1 MLQSWVIDGL
11 PVILPERFSAWVSV
25 YGNHALNE
33 SEGAGSGQPALD
45 ASPVLGTTLRE
56 LLVLESG
63 NRLQLGPSK
72 LQPLIEEHLM
82 HGVVSDLRLVWR
94 QFRKLPG
101 FATTAV
107 LMLAFGIGATTAIFS
122 VVDGELLRPLPF
134 PQANQL
140 VTLGDQA
147 SGRLMGKRDP
157 GWVTAPEVVTYQ
169 REQTS
174 FSSLG
179 GFGSENLNFSGVG
192 QPAAIIAARMT
203 PQVFAAL
210 GVAPLMGRVFTQ
222 QEDMQH
228 EQVTVLSYG
237 TWKSRFNANPNI
249 LGTKILLDRKP
260 YVVIG
265 VMPRNFAFPLVG
277 RTSSIALWVPM
288 SFLPGELNAEQDTNW
303 SFQMVGRMKPGVT
316 AAQAEADA
324 NRVAKQIMRNYPPD
338 EANTRIHSVVYPLQQ
353 ITVLEARPLLRLLF
367 WAVAVVLLIACANF
381 AGLLLL
387 RAIHRQRET
396 AVRLALGASARALL
410 RQAIVESLVLSV
422 TGGLIGIGLA
432 AFAIYGGRSLLP
444 DNLPRTNEITL
455 NWTVAGFALLLAAL
469 TGVMCG
475 LAPGFAALR
484 TNVNAQMKEGG
495 RSGSGSATH
504 ARLRSGLVVLEI
516 AVALMLLA
524 AAGLLL
530 RSFQKMSQANLGFE
544 PDNVT
549 TAAYSLPQKQYST
562 QAQIDTFNRDLLER
576 LRQLPGAR
584 AAGLAST
591 IPMTGDVNWGIL
603 IEGYLPRGPD
613 EKQLA
618 APFQVV
624 GDYFRAMGIPLLRGR
639 YFTDADNAN
648 SQMVAIVNHEFAE
661 DYWPHQ
667 DPIGKR
673 LRAGSLKTP
682 TLWMTVVGEV
692 ADAKLGPPDQDA
704 RVQFYQP
711 AAQEVKEFGELAPP
725 TALSGN
731 SGFIVARSA
740 LPPDQMENT
749 MSRVVRELDPQLPL
763 SQVQTMDEVVAQS
776 EGPRRFNTAVVTSF
790 ALAAVLL
797 AGLGIYSI
805 VAFSVASRVQEMAIR
820 IALGSQRGDILRLV
834 LISGAKLAVV
844 GAVIG
849 LAGAAATSSF
859 VRSFLYQV
867 SPFDPVVLVLA
878 AIAVFALALVASTM
892 PARRAAAVDP
902 MEALR
907 GE

>member
-1 MLQSWVIDGL
+1 
-11 PVILPERFSAWVSV
+11 
-25 YGNHALNE
+25 
-33 SEGAGSGQPALD
+33 
-45 ASPVLGTTLRE
+45 
-56 LLVLESG
+56 
-63 NRLQLGPSK
+63 
-72 LQPLIEEHLM
+72 
-82 HGVVSDLRLVWR
+82 
-94 QFRKLPG
+94 
-101 FATTAV
+101 
-107 LMLAFGIGATTAIFS
+107 
-122 VVDGELLRPLPF
+122 
-134 PQANQL
+134 
-140 VTLGDQA
+140 
-147 SGRLMGKRDP
+147 
-157 GWVTAPEVVTYQ
+157 
-169 REQTS
+169 
-174 FSSLG
+174 
-179 GFGSENLNFSGVG
+179 
-192 QPAAIIAARMT
+192 MT
-203 PQVFAAL
+203 PSVFAAL

-222 QEDMQH
+222 QEDTQH
-228 EQVTVLSYG
+228 EQVVVLSYG
-237 TWKSRFNANPNI
+237 TWKSRFNGDPNI
-249 LGTKILLDRKP
+249 MGTKILLDRKP

-265 VMPRNFAFPLVG
+265 VMPRNFAFPLVD
-277 RTSSIALWVPM
+277 RKWSIALWVPM
-288 SFLPGELNAEQDTNW
+288 SFLPGEVTPEADTDW
-303 SFQMVGRMKPGVT
+303 TFQMVGRLKPGVT

-324 NRVAKQIMRNYPPD
+324 NRVAQQIMRNYPPD

-353 ITVLEARPLLRLLF
+353 ITVLQARPLLRLLF

-381 AGLLLL
+381 AGLLLV

-396 AVRLALGASARALL
+396 AVWLALGATARTLL
-410 RQAIVESLVLSV
+410 QQTIVESLVLSV
-422 TGGLIGIGLA
+422 AGGLIGVGLA
-432 AFAIYGGRSLLP
+432 AFAIYGGRNLLP
-444 DNLPRTNEITL
+444 GDLPRTNEITL

-484 TNVNAQMKEGG
+484 TNVSAQMKEGG

-544 PDNVT
+544 PDHVT
-549 TAAYSLPQKQYST
+549 TAAYLLPRKQYST
-562 QAQIDTFNRDLLER
+562 QAQIDTFNRDLLDR
-576 LRQLPGAR
+576 LRQLPETR

-591 IPMTGDVNWGIL
+591 IPMTGDENWAIL
-603 IEGYLPRGPD
+603 AEGYVDPRGPD
-613 EKQLA
+613 QRQLA

-639 YFTDADNAN
+639 YFTDADDAN
-648 SQMVAIVNHEFAE
+648 GQLVAIVNHEFAE

-673 LRAGSLKTP
+673 LRVGSSLKMP

-692 ADAKLGPPDQDA
+692 ADAKLGTPDQDA

-711 AAQEVKEFGELAPP
+711 VAQEVKGFGELSPP
-725 TALSGN
+725 TALVGN
-731 SGFIVARSA
+731 SGFIVVRSA

-749 MSRVVRELDPQLPL
+749 MRGVVRELDPQLPL

-820 IALGSQRGDILRLV
+820 IALGSQRGHILRLV
-834 LISGAKLAVV
+834 LISGVKLAVV
-844 GAVIG
+844 GVLIG
-849 LAGAAATSSF
+849 LAGAAAASRL
-859 VRSFLYQV
+859 VRSFLFEV

-878 AIAVFALALVASTM
+878 AIGVFALALVASAM

>member
-1 MLQSWVIDGL
+1 
-11 PVILPERFSAWVSV
+11 
-25 YGNHALNE
+25 
-33 SEGAGSGQPALD
+33 
-45 ASPVLGTTLRE
+45 
-56 LLVLESG
+56 
-63 NRLQLGPSK
+63 
-72 LQPLIEEHLM
+72 M

-94 QFRKLPG
+94 QFRKSPG
-101 FATTAV
+101 FAITAL

-147 SGRLMGKRDP
+147 AGFLMGKRDP
-157 GWVTAPEVVTYQ
+157 GWVTGPEVLTYQ

-179 GFGSENLNFSGVG
+179 GFGFEHLNLSGVG
-192 QPAAIIAARMT
+192 QPAAIIATRMT
-203 PQVFAAL
+203 PSVFAAL
-210 GVAPLMGRVFTQ
+210 GVTPLMGRVFTQ
-222 QEDMQH
+222 QEDTQH
-228 EQVTVLSYG
+228 EQVVVLSYG
-237 TWKSRFNANPNI
+237 TWKSRFNGDPNI

-265 VMPRNFAFPLVG
+265 VMPRNFAFPLVD
-277 RTSSIALWVPM
+277 RKWSIALWVPM
-288 SFLPGELNAEQDTNW
+288 SFLPGEVTPEADTDW
-303 SFQMVGRMKPGVT
+303 TFQMVGRLKPGLT

-324 NRVAKQIMRNYPPD
+324 NRVAQQIMRNYPPD

-353 ITVLEARPLLRLLF
+353 ITVLQARPLLRLLF

-381 AGLLLL
+381 AGLLLV

-410 RQAIVESLVLSV
+410 RQTIVESLVLSV
-422 TGGLIGIGLA
+422 AGGLIGIGLA
-432 AFAIYGGRSLLP
+432 ALAIYGGRNLLP
-444 DNLPRTNEITL
+444 GDLPRTNEITL

-516 AVALMLLA
+516 AVALVLLA

-549 TAAYSLPQKQYST
+549 TAAYSLPRDQYST
-562 QAQIDTFNRDLLER
+562 QEQIDTFNRDLLER
-576 LRQLPGAR
+576 LRQLPDTR
-584 AAGLAST
+584 AAGLANT
-591 IPMTGDVNWGIL
+591 IPMTGDENWAIL
-603 IEGYLPRGPD
+603 AEGYVPRGPD
-613 EKQLA
+613 QRQLA

-648 SQMVAIVNHEFAE
+648 SQLVAIVNHEFAE
-661 DYWPHQ
+661 NYWPHQ

-673 LRAGSLKTP
+673 VRVGSSLKMP

-692 ADAKLGPPDQDA
+692 ADAKLGTPDQDA

-711 AAQEVKEFGELAPP
+711 VAQEVKGFGELSPP
-725 TALSGN
+725 TALVGN
-731 SGFIVARSA
+731 SGFIVVRSA

-749 MSRVVRELDPQLPL
+749 MRGVVRELDPQLPL

-820 IALGSQRGDILRLV
+820 IALGSQRGHILRLV
-834 LISGAKLAVV
+834 LISGVKLAVV
-844 GAVIG
+844 GVLIG
-849 LAGAAATSSF
+849 LAGAAAASRL
-859 VRSFLYQV
+859 VRSFLFEV

-878 AIAVFALALVASTM
+878 AIGVFALALVASAM

>member
-1 MLQSWVIDGL
+1 MLRSMIAGL
-11 PVILPERFSAWVSV
+11 RALLRPAERNTQIEEELRSFFQASVEDKIRSGMSPERAER
-25 YGNHALNE
+25 AAQIE
-33 SEGAGSGQPALD
+33 IGSGEMVRHKVWSVGWESGVDSL
-45 ASPVLGTTLRE
+45 LRE
-56 LLVLESG
+56 LRVAA
-63 NRLQLGPSK
+63 RQLKRS
-72 LQPLIEEHLM
+72 
-82 HGVVSDLRLVWR
+82 
-94 QFRKLPG
+94 PG
-101 FATTAV
+101 FAITAV

-134 PQANQL
+134 PLANQL

-147 SGRLMGKRDP
+147 AGRLMGKRDP

-169 REQTS
+169 REQNS

-179 GFGSENLNFSGVG
+179 GFASENLNLSGVG
-192 QPAAIIAARMT
+192 QPAVVIAARMT
-203 PQVFAAL
+203 PSVFATL
-210 GVAPLMGRVFTQ
+210 GVAPLMGRVFTE

-237 TWKSRFNANPNI
+237 TWKSRFNGNRNI

-260 YVVIG
+260 YLVIG
-265 VMPRNFAFPLVG
+265 VMPRNFAFPLVD
-277 RTSSIALWVPM
+277 RTSSLALWVPM
-288 SFLPGELNAEQDTNW
+288 SFFPGELNAEQVGNF
-303 SFQMVGRMKPGVT
+303 SFQMVGRLKLGVT
-316 AAQAEADA
+316 GAQAEADA
-324 NRVAKQIMRNYPPD
+324 NRVAKEIMRIYPPD
-338 EANTRIHSVVYPLQQ
+338 KADIRIHPVVYPLQQ

-381 AGLLLL
+381 AGLLLV
-387 RAIHRQRET
+387 RAFHRQRET

-410 RQAIVESLVLSV
+410 RQTIVESLVLSLM
-422 TGGLIGIGLA
+422 GGLIGIGLA
-432 AFAIYGGRSLLP
+432 AFAIYGGRNLLP

-544 PDNVT
+544 PDHVT
-549 TAAYSLPQKQYST
+549 TAAYSLPEKQYST
-562 QAQIDTFNRDLLER
+562 PAQIDTFNRDLLDR
-576 LRQLPGAR
+576 LRQLPDTR

-591 IPMTGDVNWGIL
+591 IPMTEDVNWPMIA
-603 IEGYLPRGPD
+603 EGYVPRGPD
-613 EKQLA
+613 QNQLA

-639 YFTDADNAN
+639 YFTDADNEN
-648 SQMVAIVNHEFAE
+648 SQLVAIVNHEFAE
-661 DYWPHQ
+661 DFWPHQ

-673 LRAGSLKTP
+673 LRAGSSPKTP

-692 ADAKLGPPDQDA
+692 ADARLGPPDQDA

-711 AAQEVKEFGELAPP
+711 VTQEEKEFGHTPRTVL
-725 TALSGN
+725 LGN
-731 SGFIVARSA
+731 SGFIVVRSA
-740 LPPDQMENT
+740 LGPEQMENT
-749 MSRVVRELDPQLPL
+749 VRRVVRELDPQLPL
-763 SQVQTMDEVVAQS
+763 SQVQTMDDVVAQS
-776 EGPRRFNTAVVTSF
+776 EGPRRFSTAMVTSF

-805 VAFSVASRVQEMAIR
+805 VAFSAASRVQEMAIR

-834 LISGAKLAVV
+834 LISGAKLAAG

-849 LAGAAATSSF
+849 LAGAAATSRF
-859 VRSFLYQV
+859 ERSFLFQV

-878 AIAVFALALVASTM
+878 AIAVLALALMASVI

-902 MEALR
+902 IQALR

>member
-1 MLQSWVIDGL
+1 
-11 PVILPERFSAWVSV
+11 
-25 YGNHALNE
+25 
-33 SEGAGSGQPALD
+33 
-45 ASPVLGTTLRE
+45 
-56 LLVLESG
+56 
-63 NRLQLGPSK
+63 
-72 LQPLIEEHLM
+72 
-82 HGVVSDLRLVWR
+82 
-94 QFRKLPG
+94 
-101 FATTAV
+101 
-107 LMLAFGIGATTAIFS
+107 
-122 VVDGELLRPLPF
+122 
-134 PQANQL
+134 
-140 VTLGDQA
+140 
-147 SGRLMGKRDP
+147 
-157 GWVTAPEVVTYQ
+157 
-169 REQTS
+169 
-174 FSSLG
+174 
-179 GFGSENLNFSGVG
+179 
-192 QPAAIIAARMT
+192 MT
-203 PQVFAAL
+203 PSVFAAL

-222 QEDMQH
+222 QEDTQH
-228 EQVTVLSYG
+228 EQVAVLSYG
-237 TWKSRFNANPNI
+237 TWKSRFNGNPNI

-265 VMPRNFAFPLVG
+265 VMSRNFAFPLVD
-277 RTSSIALWVPM
+277 RKWSIALWVPM
-288 SFLPGELNAEQDTNW
+288 SFLPGELTPEQDTDW
-303 SFQMVGRMKPGVT
+303 SFQMVGRLKPGVT
-316 AAQAEADA
+316 PAQAEADA
-324 NRVAKQIMRNYPPD
+324 NRVAQQIMRNYPPD

-381 AGLLLL
+381 AGLLLV

-396 AVRLALGASARALL
+396 AVRLALGATARTLL
-410 RQAIVESLVLSV
+410 QQTIVESLVLSV
-422 TGGLIGIGLA
+422 AGGLIGVGLA
-432 AFAIYGGRSLLP
+432 AFAIYGGRNLLP
-444 DNLPRTNEITL
+444 GDLPRTNEITL

-484 TNVNAQMKEGG
+484 TNVSAQMKEGG

-544 PDNVT
+544 PDHVT
-549 TAAYSLPQKQYST
+549 TAAYLLPRKQYST
-562 QAQIDTFNRDLLER
+562 QAQIDTFNRDLLDR
-576 LRQLPGAR
+576 LRQLPETR

-591 IPMTGDVNWGIL
+591 IPMTGDENWAIL
-603 IEGYLPRGPD
+603 AEGYVDPRGPD
-613 EKQLA
+613 QRQLA

-648 SQMVAIVNHEFAE
+648 SQLVAIVNHEFAE

-673 LRAGSLKTP
+673 LRVGSSLKMP

-704 RVQFYQP
+704 RAQFYQP
-711 AAQEVKEFGELAPP
+711 VAQEVKEFGELAPP

-731 SGFIVARSA
+731 SGFIVVRSA
-740 LPPDQMENT
+740 LPPDQLENT
-749 MSRVVRELDPQLPL
+749 IRRVVRELDPQLPL
-763 SQVQTMDEVVAQS
+763 SQVQAMDEVVAQS

-820 IALGSQRGDILRLV
+820 IALGSQRGHILRLV
-834 LISGAKLAVV
+834 LISGVKLAAV
-844 GAVIG
+844 GVLIG
-849 LAGAAATSSF
+849 LAGAAAASRL
-859 VRSFLYQV
+859 VRSFLFEV
-867 SPFDPVVLVLA
+867 SPFDPAVLVLA
-878 AIAVFALALVASTM
+878 AIAVFALALVASAM

>member
-1 MLQSWVIDGL
+1 
-11 PVILPERFSAWVSV
+11 
-25 YGNHALNE
+25 
-33 SEGAGSGQPALD
+33 
-45 ASPVLGTTLRE
+45 
-56 LLVLESG
+56 
-63 NRLQLGPSK
+63 
-72 LQPLIEEHLM
+72 M
-82 HGVVSDLRLVWR
+82 HGVVSGLRLVWR
-94 QFRKLPG
+94 QFCKSPG
-101 FATTAV
+101 FAITAV

-122 VVDGELLRPLPF
+122 VVDGVLLRPLPF

-140 VTLGDQA
+140 VTLGDQ
-147 SGRLMGKRDP
+147 GRLMGKRDP
-157 GWVTAPEVVTYQ
+157 GWVSPPEVVTYQ
-169 REQTS
+169 REQNS

-179 GFGSENLNFSGVG
+179 GFGFEHLDLSGVG

-203 PQVFAAL
+203 PSVFSAL

-222 QEDMQH
+222 QEDTQH
-228 EQVTVLSYG
+228 EQVAVLSYG
-237 TWKSRFNANPNI
+237 TWKSRFNGNLNI

-265 VMPRNFAFPLVG
+265 VMPRNFAFPLLD

-288 SFLPGELNAEQDTNW
+288 SFFPGELNAEQVGNR
-303 SFQMVGRMKPGVT
+303 SFQMVGRLKAGVA

-324 NRVAKQIMRNYPPD
+324 NRVAKEIMRNYPPD

-381 AGLLLL
+381 SGLLLV

-410 RQAIVESLVLSV
+410 RQTIVESLVLSV

-432 AFAIYGGRSLLP
+432 AFAIYGGRELLP

-504 ARLRSGLVVLEI
+504 ARLLSGLVVLEI

-530 RSFQKMSQANLGFE
+530 RSFQKMNQANLGFE

-549 TAAYSLPQKQYST
+549 TAAYSLPQMQYST
-562 QAQIDTFNRDLLER
+562 QAQIDTFNRDLLDR
-576 LRQLPGAR
+576 LRKLPGAR
-584 AAGLAST
+584 AAGLANT
-591 IPMTGDVNWGIL
+591 IPMTGDDNWAIL
-603 IEGYLPRGPD
+603 AEGYVDPRGPD
-613 EKQLA
+613 QNQRA
-618 APFQVV
+618 APFHVV

-648 SQMVAIVNHEFAE
+648 SQLVAIVNHEFAE
-661 DYWPHQ
+661 DYWPRQ

-673 LRAGSLKTP
+673 MRVGTLKQP

-692 ADAKLGPPDQDA
+692 ADAKLGAPDEDA

-711 AAQEVKEFGELAPP
+711 VAQEVKEFGGLAAG
-725 TALSGN
+725 ALSGN
-731 SGFIVARSA
+731 RGFIVVRSA
-740 LPPDQMENT
+740 LPPEQMENT
-749 MSRVVRELDPQLPL
+749 MRRVVRELDPQLPL

-776 EGPRRFNTAVVTSF
+776 EGPRRFTTAVVSSF

-805 VAFSVASRVQEMAIR
+805 VAFSVASREQEMAIR

-844 GAVIG
+844 GVPIG
-849 LAGAAATSSF
+849 LAGAAAASRL
-859 VRSFLYQV
+859 VRSFLFEV
-867 SPFDPVVLVLA
+867 SSFDPVVLVLA
-878 AIAVFALALVASTM
+878 AIGVFALALVSSTM
-892 PARRAAAVDP
+892 PALRAAAVNP
-902 MEALR
+902 IEALR

>member
-1 MLQSWVIDGL
+1 MQ
-11 PVILPERFSAWVSV
+11 
-25 YGNHALNE
+25 
-33 SEGAGSGQPALD
+33 
-45 ASPVLGTTLRE
+45 
-56 LLVLESG
+56 SG

-72 LQPLIEEHLM
+72 LQPVIEEHLM
-82 HGVVSDLRLVWR
+82 HGVVSDLRLVLR
-94 QFRKLPG
+94 QFRKSPG
-101 FATTAV
+101 FAITAV

-147 SGRLMGKRDP
+147 SGFLMGRRDP

-169 REQTS
+169 REQNS

-179 GFGSENLNFSGVG
+179 GFGFEHLNLSGVG
-192 QPAAIIAARMT
+192 QPAAIIATRMT
-203 PQVFAAL
+203 PSVFAAL

-222 QEDMQH
+222 QEDTQH
-228 EQVTVLSYG
+228 EQVAVLSYG
-237 TWKSRFNANPNI
+237 TWKSRFNGNPNI

-265 VMPRNFAFPLVG
+265 VMSRNFAFPLVD
-277 RTSSIALWVPM
+277 RKWSIALWVPM
-288 SFLPGELNAEQDTNW
+288 SFLPGELTPEQDTDW
-303 SFQMVGRMKPGVT
+303 SFQMVGRLKPGVT
-316 AAQAEADA
+316 PAQAEADA
-324 NRVAKQIMRNYPPD
+324 NRVAQQIMRNYPPD

-381 AGLLLL
+381 AGLLLV

-396 AVRLALGASARALL
+396 AVRLALGATARTLL
-410 RQAIVESLVLSV
+410 QQTIVESLVLSV
-422 TGGLIGIGLA
+422 AGGLIGVGLA
-432 AFAIYGGRSLLP
+432 AFAIYGGRNLLP
-444 DNLPRTNEITL
+444 GDLPRTNEITL

-484 TNVNAQMKEGG
+484 TNVSAQMKEGG

-544 PDNVT
+544 PDHVT
-549 TAAYSLPQKQYST
+549 TAAYLLPRKQYST
-562 QAQIDTFNRDLLER
+562 QAQIDTFNRDLLDR
-576 LRQLPGAR
+576 LRQLPETR

-591 IPMTGDVNWGIL
+591 IPMTGDENWAIL
-603 IEGYLPRGPD
+603 AEGYVDPRGPD
-613 EKQLA
+613 QRQLA
-618 APFQVV
+618 APFQLV

-648 SQMVAIVNHEFAE
+648 SQLVAIVNHEFAE

-673 LRAGSLKTP
+673 LRVGSSLKMP

-704 RVQFYQP
+704 RAQFYQP
-711 AAQEVKEFGELAPP
+711 VAQEVKEFGELAPP

-731 SGFIVARSA
+731 SGFIVVRSA
-740 LPPDQMENT
+740 LPPDQLENT
-749 MSRVVRELDPQLPL
+749 IRRVVRELDPQLPL
-763 SQVQTMDEVVAQS
+763 SQVQAMDEVVAQS

-820 IALGSQRGDILRLV
+820 IALGSQRVDILRLV
-834 LISGAKLAVV
+834 LISGAKLAAV
-844 GAVIG
+844 GGVIG
-849 LAGAAATSSF
+849 LAGAAAASRL
-859 VRSFLYQV
+859 VRSFLFEV

-878 AIAVFALALVASTM
+878 AIAVFTLALMASVI
-892 PARRAAAVDP
+892 PARRAAAVNP
-902 MEALR
+902 METLR

>member
-1 MLQSWVIDGL
+1 
-11 PVILPERFSAWVSV
+11 
-25 YGNHALNE
+25 
-33 SEGAGSGQPALD
+33 
-45 ASPVLGTTLRE
+45 
-56 LLVLESG
+56 
-63 NRLQLGPSK
+63 
-72 LQPLIEEHLM
+72 M

-94 QFRKLPG
+94 QFRKSPG
-101 FATTAV
+101 FAITAL

-122 VVDGELLRPLPF
+122 VVDGELLQPLPF

-147 SGRLMGKRDP
+147 AGFLMGKRDP
-157 GWVTAPEVVTYQ
+157 GWVTGPEVLTYQ
-169 REQTS
+169 QEQTS

-179 GFGSENLNFSGVG
+179 GFGFEHLNLSGVG
-192 QPAAIIAARMT
+192 QPAAIIATRMT
-203 PQVFAAL
+203 PSVFAAL
-210 GVAPLMGRVFTQ
+210 GVTPLMGRVFTQ
-222 QEDMQH
+222 QEDTQH
-228 EQVTVLSYG
+228 EQVVVLSYG
-237 TWKSRFNANPNI
+237 TWKSQFNGNPNI

-265 VMPRNFAFPLVG
+265 VMPRNFAFPLVD
-277 RTSSIALWVPM
+277 RKWSIALWVPM
-288 SFLPGELNAEQDTNW
+288 SFLPGELTPEQDTDW
-303 SFQMVGRMKPGVT
+303 TFQMVGRLKPGVT

-324 NRVAKQIMRNYPPD
+324 NRVAQQIMRNYPPD

-381 AGLLLL
+381 AGLLLV

-396 AVRLALGASARALL
+396 AVRLALGAPARTLL
-410 RQAIVESLVLSV
+410 RQTIVESLVLSV
-422 TGGLIGIGLA
+422 AGGLIGIGLA
-432 AFAIYGGRSLLP
+432 ALAIYGGRNLLP
-444 DNLPRTNEITL
+444 GNLPLTNEITL

-544 PDNVT
+544 PDHVT
-549 TAAYSLPQKQYST
+549 TAAYSLPRKQYST
-562 QAQIDTFNRDLLER
+562 QAQIDTFNRDLLDR
-576 LRQLPGAR
+576 LRQLPETR

-591 IPMTGDVNWGIL
+591 IPMTGDENWAIL
-603 IEGYLPRGPD
+603 AEGYVPRGPD
-613 EKQLA
+613 QRQLA

-639 YFTDADNAN
+639 YFMDADNAN
-648 SQMVAIVNHEFAE
+648 SQLVAIVNHEFAE

-673 LRAGSLKTP
+673 LRVGSSLKMP

-692 ADAKLGPPDQDA
+692 ADAKLGTPDQDA

-711 AAQEVKEFGELAPP
+711 VAQVVKGFGELSPP
-725 TALSGN
+725 TALVGN
-731 SGFIVARSA
+731 SGFIVVRSA

-749 MSRVVRELDPQLPL
+749 MRGVVRELDPQLPL

-820 IALGSQRGDILRLV
+820 LALGSQRGDILRLV
-834 LISGAKLAVV
+834 LISGVKLAAV
-844 GAVIG
+844 GVLIG
-849 LAGAAATSSF
+849 LAGAAAASRL
-859 VRSFLYQV
+859 VRSFLFEV

-878 AIAVFALALVASTM
+878 AIAVFALALVASAM

>member
-1 MLQSWVIDGL
+1 MLRSMIAGVRALLRPTERNTQIEEELRSFFQASVEDKIRSGMS
-11 PVILPERFSAWVSV
+11 PERAER
-25 YGNHALNE
+25 AAQIE
-33 SEGAGSGQPALD
+33 IGSGEMIRHKVWSVGWESGVDSL
-45 ASPVLGTTLRE
+45 LRE
-56 LLVLESG
+56 LRVAA
-63 NRLQLGPSK
+63 RQLKRS
-72 LQPLIEEHLM
+72 L
-82 HGVVSDLRLVWR
+82 
-94 QFRKLPG
+94 G
-101 FATTAV
+101 FAITAV

-147 SGRLMGKRDP
+147 SGHPMGKRDP

-169 REQTS
+169 REQNS

-179 GFGSENLNFSGVG
+179 GFGFEHLNLSGVG

-203 PQVFAAL
+203 PSVFAAL
-210 GVAPLMGRVFTQ
+210 GVVPLMGRVFTP

-237 TWKSRFNANPNI
+237 TWKSRFNGNLNI

-265 VMPRNFAFPLVG
+265 VMRRDFAFPLVV
-277 RTSSIALWVPM
+277 RKWSIALWVPM
-288 SFLPGELNAEQDTNW
+288 SFLPEELTAEQDTNW
-303 SFQMVGRMKPGVT
+303 SFQMVGRLKPGVAT
-316 AAQAEADA
+316 AQAEADA
-324 NRVAKQIMRNYPPD
+324 NRVAKEIMRNYPPD
-338 EANTRIHSVVYPLQQ
+338 ATNIRIHPVVYPLQQ

-381 AGLLLL
+381 AGLLLV

-410 RQAIVESLVLSV
+410 RQTIVESLVLSV
-422 TGGLIGIGLA
+422 TGGLIGVGLA

-444 DNLPRTNEITL
+444 NNLPLTNEITL

-484 TNVNAQMKEGG
+484 SNVNAQMKEGG

-530 RSFQKMSQANLGFE
+530 RSFQKMSQTSLGFE

-576 LRQLPGAR
+576 LRKLPGAR

-591 IPMTGDVNWGIL
+591 IPMTGDVNWPIL
-603 IEGYLPRGPD
+603 AEGYVDPRGPD
-613 EKQLA
+613 KTIA

-639 YFTDADNAN
+639 YFTDADNEN
-648 SQMVAIVNHEFAE
+648 SQLVAIVNHEFA
-661 DYWPHQ
+661 DYYWPHQ

-673 LRAGSLKTP
+673 IRGGTLKMP

-711 AAQEVKEFGELAPP
+711 VAQEEKEAGGLAVP
-725 TALSGN
+725 TDLNGN
-731 SGFIVARSA
+731 SGFIVVRSA
-740 LPPDQMENT
+740 LPPEQMENT
-749 MSRVVRELDPQLPL
+749 MRRVMRELDPQLPL

-805 VAFSVASRVQEMAIR
+805 VAFSVASRAQEMAIR
-820 IALGSQRGDILRLV
+820 IALGSQRGNILRLV
-834 LISGAKLAVV
+834 LISGAKLAAV

-849 LAGAAATSSF
+849 LAGAAGAAGL
-859 VRSFLYQV
+859 VRSFLFQV

-878 AIAVFALALVASTM
+878 AIAVLALALMASVI

-902 MEALR
+902 IQALR

>member
-1 MLQSWVIDGL
+1 
-11 PVILPERFSAWVSV
+11 
-25 YGNHALNE
+25 
-33 SEGAGSGQPALD
+33 
-45 ASPVLGTTLRE
+45 
-56 LLVLESG
+56 
-63 NRLQLGPSK
+63 
-72 LQPLIEEHLM
+72 
-82 HGVVSDLRLVWR
+82 
-94 QFRKLPG
+94 
-101 FATTAV
+101 
-107 LMLAFGIGATTAIFS
+107 
-122 VVDGELLRPLPF
+122 
-134 PQANQL
+134 
-140 VTLGDQA
+140 
-147 SGRLMGKRDP
+147 
-157 GWVTAPEVVTYQ
+157 
-169 REQTS
+169 
-174 FSSLG
+174 
-179 GFGSENLNFSGVG
+179 
-192 QPAAIIAARMT
+192 
-203 PQVFAAL
+203 
-210 GVAPLMGRVFTQ
+210 
-222 QEDMQH
+222 MQH

-237 TWKSRFNANPNI
+237 TWKSRFNGNPNI

-265 VMPRNFAFPLVG
+265 VMPRNFAFPLVD
-277 RTSSIALWVPM
+277 RKWSIALWVPM
-288 SFLPGELNAEQDTNW
+288 SFFPGELTPEQDTDW
-303 SFQMVGRMKPGVT
+303 SFQMVGRLKPGVT

-324 NRVAKQIMRNYPPD
+324 NRVAQQIMRNYPPD
-338 EANTRIHSVVYPLQQ
+338 EANTRIHPVVYPLQQ

-381 AGLLLL
+381 AGLLLV

-410 RQAIVESLVLSV
+410 RQTIVESLVLSV

-432 AFAIYGGRSLLP
+432 AFAIYGGRNWLP
-444 DNLPRTNEITL
+444 GNLPLTNEITL

-475 LAPGFAALR
+475 LVPGFAALR

-576 LRQLPGAR
+576 LRQLPDTR

-591 IPMTGDVNWGIL
+591 IPMTGDENWAIL
-603 IEGYLPRGPD
+603 AEGYVPRGPD
-613 EKQLA
+613 QKQLA

-624 GDYFRAMGIPLLRGR
+624 GDYFGAMGIPLLRGR
-639 YFTDADNAN
+639 YFTNADNAN
-648 SQMVAIVNHEFAE
+648 SQLVAIVNQEFAE
-661 DYWPHQ
+661 NYWPHQ

-673 LRAGSLKTP
+673 LRIGSSLKMP

-692 ADAKLGPPDQDA
+692 ADAKLGPADQDA

-711 AAQEVKEFGELAPP
+711 VAQEVKEFGLLAPP

-731 SGFIVARSA
+731 SGFIVVRSA

-749 MSRVVRELDPQLPL
+749 MRMVVRELDPQLPL

-820 IALGSQRGDILRLV
+820 IALGSQRGHILRLV
-834 LISGAKLAVV
+834 LISGVKLAAV
-844 GAVIG
+844 GGVIG

-859 VRSFLYQV
+859 VRSFLFQV

-878 AIAVFALALVASTM
+878 AIAVLALALMASVI

-902 MEALR
+902 IQALR